1 LKKNSWFANGKL
13 LLTGEY
19 LVLDGAKALAVPLIP
34 GQHLLVKSYEKGV
47 LKWEARSPEDTWFK
61 AKLNLFT
68 LEVLETTNATHSD
81 RLVGLLQKTIDLSDA
96 FLKNVQGVEVIT
108 ELDFNPEFGFGSSST
123 LIYCLAKWAGIDP
136 YQLQQQS
143 FGGSGFDIACAD
155 AKGPIT
161 YQRFGEKVEIENVDI
176 SAAITDH
183 LYFVYLGKKQQ
194 TSGSIQR
201 FRENAAYTSSDIQTI
216 STITDEIIKT
226 DSLDEFEMLLVEHE
240 KLMSGILKTPSIK
253 SSFFS
258 NYDGCVKSLGAWG
271 GDFVLVSSRLPEMQF
286 AERMRSIGFP
296 ITFSYTTIVLR

>member
-47 LKWEARSPEDTWFK
+47 LKWEARSHKDTWFK
-61 AKLNLFT
+61 AKLNLTT
-68 LEVLETTNATHSD
+68 LEVLETTNTTHSD

-176 SAAITDH
+176 STAITDH

>member
-1 LKKNSWFANGKL
+1 M
-13 LLTGEY
+13 
-19 LVLDGAKALAVPLIP
+19 
-34 GQHLLVKSYEKGV
+34 
-47 LKWEARSPEDTWFK
+47 
-61 AKLNLFT
+61 
-68 LEVLETTNATHSD
+68 THSD

-161 YQRFGEKVEIENVDI
+161 FQRFGEKVEIENVDI
-176 SAAITDH
+176 STAITDH

-194 TSGSIQR
+194 TSGSIQK